1 MQEGL
6 AKRAGTGI
14 IFVLVM
20 LFGLYGGRYSFVAL
34 FTVVTGLCLWE
45 FLSLCLHHET
55 KIDFYRKIIGVI
67 FGMLPFAL
75 ISILQLQVQ
84 SSQDYIKLGI
94 VVLFPIIFLT
104 FIFEL
109 FADSKSPFINIAIL
123 VLGAIYIGTPFSL
136 LCYIAFYEEY
146 FYANTVFG
154 LLALTWANDTGAY
167 IAGSKFGKTKLFARI
182 SPKKSWEGAIG
193 GFVVTLLISWL
204 ISYYFRELTWGDWT
218 IIAILVSVFGPIGD
232 LVESLLKRSI
242 HVKDSG
248 SLLPGHG
255 GFLDRFDAFIFM
267 MPYVAAYII
276 WARG

>member
-55 KIDFYRKIIGVI
+55 KIDFYRKVIGVI

-167 IAGSKFGKTKLFARI
+167 IAGSKFGKTKLFARV

-204 ISYYFRELTWGDWT
+204 ISYYFRELTWWDWT

>member
-6 AKRAGTGI
+6 AKRAGTGV

-34 FTVVTGLCLWE
+34 FTVVTSLCLWE
-45 FLSLCLHHET
+45 FLSLCLHNES
-55 KIDFYRKIIGVI
+55 KIDFYRKIIGVV

-75 ISILQLQVQ
+75 VSILQLQT
-84 SSQDYIKLGI
+84 SSDYIKLGI

-109 FADSKSPFINIAIL
+109 FADSKRPFLNIAIL
-123 VLGAIYIGTPFSL
+123 ILGAIYIGTPFSL

-154 LLALTWANDTGAY
+154 LLVLTWANDTGAY
-167 IAGSKFGKTKLFARI
+167 LAGSKFGKHKLFPRI

-193 GFVVTLLISWL
+193 GFIVTLLIAWL
-204 ISYYFRELTWGDWT
+204 ISYYFRELNWWNWT
-218 IIAILVSVFGPIGD
+218 VIAMIVSVFGPLGD
-232 LVESLLKRSI
+232 LVESMLKRSI
-242 HVKDSG
+242 DVKDSG
-248 SLLPGHG
+248 NLLPGHG

-276 WARG
+276 WVRG

>member
-45 FLSLCLHHET
+45 FLSLCLHNET
-55 KIDFYRKIIGVI
+55 KIDFYRKIIGVV

-75 ISILQLQVQ
+75 ISILQLQMQ

-94 VVLFPIIFLT
+94 VILFPIIFLT

-123 VLGAIYIGTPFSL
+123 ILGAIYIGTPFSL

-193 GFVVTLLISWL
+193 GFIVTLLISWL

-218 IIAILVSVFGPIGD
+218 VIAILVSVFGPIGD